1 MSQSHDPNMM
11 RACGGRFWLSLG
23 SRQKNLV
30 EPRWLHHFPCAWE
43 GWDCGRQVGVPGQPI
58 GRNPT
63 VANSVVE
70 SLSRDAAPAEDCLA
84 QLDECGLTMDV
95 RDFDGGP
102 LGPSSAQE
110 SDHRMWQRVS
120 LHGWQY
126 WSSSVSDASFRKLT
140 LLSGRTA
147 SSRAHLRSQR
157 RRRVGALPHRTGIH
171 HSTSSLQN
179 VVA

>member
-1 MSQSHDPNMM
+1 M
-11 RACGGRFWLSLG
+11 GT
-23 SRQKNLV
+23 
-30 EPRWLHHFPCAWE
+30 
-43 GWDCGRQVGVPGQPI
+43 PI
-58 GRNPT
+58 GSAAFTRERMMTRIADEQRLWDAIPRVPDLHNPNPMISQRNPT

-70 SLSRDAAPAEDCLA
+70 SLSGDAAPQEDYLA
-84 QLDECGLTMDV
+84 QLHECGQTLDV

-102 LGPSSAQE
+102 LGPSSPQE

-157 RRRVGALPHRTGIH
+157 KRRVGALPHRTGIH

-179 VVA
+179 IVA